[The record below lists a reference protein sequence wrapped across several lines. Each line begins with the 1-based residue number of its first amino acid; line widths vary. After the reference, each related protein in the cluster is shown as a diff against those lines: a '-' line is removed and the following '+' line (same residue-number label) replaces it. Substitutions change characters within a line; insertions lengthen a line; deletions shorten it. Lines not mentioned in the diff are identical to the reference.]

1 MDGAKDEKCNKEQ
14 TVYLTLVR
22 EENGRE
28 RGQKET
34 SILGGLA
41 HFQYLMSRLLI
52 HQNEINKKSLRNHLP
67 VTIPLIKKN
76 QQLCFDILPSL
87 ALKSK

>member
-1 MDGAKDEKCNKEQ
+1 MDGPKDEKCNKEQ

-34 SILGGLA
+34 SILGGLVRI
-41 HFQYLMSRLLI
+41 QYPMSRLLM
-52 HQNEINKKSLRNHLP
+52 HQNKINKNSLRNHLP
-67 VTIPLIKKN
+67 VTIPLIKK
-76 QQLCFDILPSL
+76 
-87 ALKSK
+87 KSTAVF